1 VVRALLERERETMSR
16 ELELRPSRCSVQ
28 SRREEDAV
36 LGPNRARRSEP
47 PMHSLLH
54 ALSVEYQ
61 QQPARLVNL
70 PCRFT
75 AKRRGGDHASGHG
88 YGMPEPPRCPLAV
101 RATVPQVATGRAG

>member
-36 LGPNRARRSEP
+36 LGPNRERRNEP

-54 ALSVEYQ
+54 ALSV
-61 QQPARLVNL
+61 
-70 PCRFT
+70 
-75 AKRRGGDHASGHG
+75 
-88 YGMPEPPRCPLAV
+88 
-101 RATVPQVATGRAG
+101 